1 MNTALRPSSVAAA
14 AAMLDASGFHR
25 ALISKGV
32 VSWTVDG
39 RFLRSFCLNSTA
51 TAKPHAQTSAQV
63 TFARFNDSSGPSS
76 ASLTV
81 ALCIF
86 GDDTLMIH
94 CYSGASFAVALP
106 FSAQA
111 VCVLREGII
120 VQRRAADPSESSP
133 FSPAVVSLFSL
144 LGPRNEFRMVGLS
157 RSADLDPAR
166 RQRSRNIM
174 LSPTPAKHG
183 AVSVFDDPSSVLVGA
198 AASSSSRQDAA
209 VRQFVLCWDSVAQ
222 RHKLYQCTVLDLPSD
237 HDSSRDAGPNALAD
251 AIPASDTERPSVSR
265 PRLSRQ
271 PSLSVHR
278 RSSVAVSAAAIA
290 ASSRRKSGYG
300 SAVKTDRRGSLLGRV
315 SFNDSPGIGHGA
327 DMLREQRQMRAEVV
341 LHMCW
346 KDKRPKVL
354 RNCSDRPRS
363 DGICVVQTVSGKD
376 IVCILN
382 KTSNQVIGIDALTS
396 TEVFRCSA
404 QSMVPAHVIR
414 QGLDNLVVVDPHG
427 FVALVVVGSSDKD
440 PNTTGDEQHYGCDLI
455 RLNTIHQGHI
465 IEILNCDGHTITVAV
480 DGSDSNVSISTRIR
494 VSRLAMAILDSL
506 SVVLSKSAYTLLW
519 HAVVASLVD
528 STNAFSEMERIASLL
543 LSGSGKGRPG
553 TVALAHGAWNEI
565 QERSAAVLF
574 VLQLVYEDASLYDS
588 EPQSRLLVFG
598 KLLFQLARSA
608 GFESASLFYM
618 GYGFYDE
625 SDDQGEKD
633 SRNILCLTHS
643 PHGSSPIIPS
653 LAKWAISAFAS
664 KGTRP
669 TLFPALADARDIFD
683 ITDSEPAY
691 RAHKALVLLDTFSSV
706 VYNLAAGHDP
716 TRIVRHLAT
725 TKRSDLVLSQMR
737 PEFRWILHSTV
748 LRLRDLGMPQWP
760 EDVLR
765 FLGRMDLIANSGSG
779 SHGAGY
785 TFKGRSVI
793 DYHSTTNFDN
803 VAEMSSASD
812 LSTDSNSIVDLCG
825 QIRDLATSTN
835 KSHCYEAN
843 LSAEYREFGPMM
855 FNTDLRI
862 EEVER
867 LLDVNTVTYT
877 SGLLTVIDNSEDPD
891 DERMRYMDLLARR
904 VFALPLG
911 QSLLK
916 YSTCNL
922 NSQDSMAV
930 SPPVVRARFRGNKA
944 ETEWSAEETD
954 VCWPL
959 FHSGVAAALTLERDQ
974 LRQAHSSWVLL
985 HWPSEASSDLDGTS
999 DEETK
1004 RRHKD
1009 ALSTHAGFLFGMG
1022 LISNQNSSSNQPR
1035 PSGPLC
1041 NMPPWQAF
1049 KYLSMRHSLTSS
1061 ALLLGRACAHRGTM
1075 DGSLS
1080 KILSLHIPNLLP
1092 PGSAEMMLLSYGMQA
1107 AAMLG
1112 LGLLYMKSQNRRMAD
1127 VMLQEL
1133 ANIKRSTPESS
1144 GSRVDDTDPVEATSE
1159 CYSLA
1164 SGFALGLVALGQGL
1178 VTRTLA
1184 DLSLLDSLSAMLSG
1198 SSALSGSAR
1207 NNQRPPGHVSNVEGY
1222 DIQPESVPSMFD
1234 RPNPVDFGNKVSDL
1248 GAIAAIGLTFLGT
1261 NYKPAAQRLALPT
1274 ALVQLKAADPFI
1286 VMWKTLMQSL
1296 VMLDHIR
1303 PQKEWVESKYAGTE
1317 DLDAQSTILSYFDH
1331 LASIAGRSS
1340 LGYESGLTRLSAQ
1353 QCLDIMCISAALVMA
1368 GSGNVEVM
1376 RRLRALHGISSNRTY
1391 GNHMASHMALGILF
1405 LGGGARFTISSS
1417 IDSIALLLIA
1427 FFPRFPQHYS
1437 DNGEHLQAWRHLWSL
1452 CVEPRCLVVR
1462 DATTGCM
1469 CKDATA
1475 TIFTQDDSGNTQS
1488 KTDALPVTMLALKGG
1503 LSMRLQAPGYISLLV
1518 NLDRA
1523 TGTLASTANR
1533 TVVYM
1538 QSQQKQATSVLK
1550 DPILSV
1556 DRLRKQYN
1564 SWLECVQEQVL
1575 ALTAQLAIGG
1585 RNKLLMNSEEITQTL
1600 SAVETLR
1607 VFVQF
1612 SASPLFANAT
1622 DKALFFVEGGSKS
1635 TTSSS
1640 SWVETT
1646 YLAWLSVRRAVLE
1659 FGCSNTGQRVLQE
1672 HWSGSMS
1679 ILLSST
1685 TQQRTD
1691 QAFFVAIGLL
1701 YTVLDLPRL
1710 PDVQEITKHVP
1721 VSSLVSYLLSSA

>member
-1 MNTALRPSSVAAA
+1 MNTALRPSSMAVAAA
-14 AAMLDASGFHR
+14 MPDASGYHR

-39 RFLRSFCLNSTA
+39 RFLRSFCLGSTA
-51 TAKPHAQTSAQV
+51 AAKSHAQASAQV
-63 TFARFNDSSGPSS
+63 AFARFNDSSGPSS

-133 FSPAVVSLFSL
+133 FSPAVASLFSL

-166 RQRSRNIM
+166 RQRGRNIM

-183 AVSVFDDPSSVLVGA
+183 AVSMFDDPSSVLIGA
-198 AASSSSRQDAA
+198 ASSSSSSRQDTT
-209 VRQFVLCWDSVAQ
+209 VRQFILCWDSVAQ
-222 RHKLYQCTVLDLPSD
+222 RHKLYQCTVLDQPSD
-237 HDSSRDAGPNALAD
+237 YDSSRGAGSNALAD
-251 AIPASDTERPSVSR
+251 AMPASDTEHPPVSR

-278 RSSVAVSAAAIA
+278 RSSVAVSAAAMA

-341 LHMCW
+341 VHMCW
-346 KDKRPKVL
+346 KDKRPTVL
-354 RNCSDRPRS
+354 TNCSDRPRS
-363 DGICVVQTVSGKD
+363 DGICVVQTASGKD

-382 KTSNQVIGIDALTS
+382 KASKQVIGIDALTY

-404 QSMVPAHVIR
+404 QSMVPARVIR
-414 QGLDNLVVVDPHG
+414 QDLDNLVVVDPHG
-427 FVALVVVGSSDKD
+427 FVALVVIGSSDKD
-440 PNTTGDEQHYGCDLI
+440 SSATEDEQHHGCGLI
-455 RLNTIHQGHI
+455 RLNTTHHGHI
-465 IEILNCDGHTITVAV
+465 IEMLSCDGHTITVAV
-480 DGSDSNVSISTRIR
+480 DGSDSNVAISTRIR

-519 HAVVASLVD
+519 RAVVASLAN
-528 STNAFSEMERIASLL
+528 STNAFSEMDRIASLL
-543 LSGSGKGRPG
+543 LSGSDKAHPE
-553 TVALAHGAWNEI
+553 TVALAHGAWNEM

-598 KLLFQLARSA
+598 RLLFQLAQRA

-618 GYGFYDE
+618 GYGFYDK
-625 SDDQGEKD
+625 SDDQGEKGSND
-633 SRNILCLTHS
+633 ILCLTHS
-643 PHGSSPIIPS
+643 PRGSSPIIPS

-664 KGTRP
+664 KDTRP

-691 RAHKALVLLDTFSSV
+691 RAHEALVLLDTFSSI

-725 TKRSDLVLSQMR
+725 TKRPDLVLSQMH
-737 PEFRWILHSTV
+737 PEFRWIIHNTV
-748 LRLRDLGMPQWP
+748 LRLRDLGIPQWP
-760 EDVLR
+760 EGVLR
-765 FLGRMDLIANSGSG
+765 FLGRMDLIANSSSG

-785 TFKGRSVI
+785 TFQGPSVT
-793 DYHSTTNFDN
+793 DYHSTTDFDN
-803 VAEMSSASD
+803 VAETSSARD
-812 LSTDSNSIVDLCG
+812 VSTDSNSIVDLCG
-825 QIRDLATSTN
+825 QTRDLATSTN
-835 KSHCYEAN
+835 RNRYSEAN

-855 FNTDLRI
+855 FNADLRI

-867 LLDVNTVTYT
+867 LLDMNAVTYT
-877 SGLLTVIDNSEDPD
+877 SGLLTAIDNPEDPD

-922 NSQDSMAV
+922 NSQDSMTV
-930 SPPVVRARFRGNKA
+930 SPPVVRARFRGNKT

-1009 ALSTHAGFLFGMG
+1009 SLSTHAGFLFGMG
-1022 LISNQNSSSNQPR
+1022 LISNQNSSSNQSR

-1144 GSRVDDTDPVEATSE
+1144 GSRVDDTDPVEATPE

-1198 SSALSGSAR
+1198 SSSLGGSAR
-1207 NNQRPPGHVSNVEGY
+1207 NNQRPPGHFSNVEGY
-1222 DIQPESVPSMFD
+1222 DIQPESMPSMFD
-1234 RPNPVDFGNKVSDL
+1234 RPNPVDFGNKVSDF
-1248 GAIAAIGLTFLGT
+1248 GSIAAIGLIFLGT

-1274 ALVQLKAADPFI
+1274 ALAQLKVADPFI

-1303 PQKEWVESKYAGTE
+1303 PQKEWVESKVLSLLGKDYESRGADVLRIRLHVISAACFSIALKYAGTE
-1317 DLDAQSTILSYFDH
+1317 DHDAQSTILAYFDH

-1462 DATTGCM
+1462 DATTG
-1469 CKDATA
+1469 
-1475 TIFTQDDSGNTQS
+1475 S
-1488 KTDALPVTMLALKGG
+1488 
-1503 LSMRLQAPGYISLLV
+1503 
-1518 NLDRA
+1518 
-1523 TGTLASTANR
+1523 
-1533 TVVYM
+1533 
-1538 QSQQKQATSVLK
+1538 
-1550 DPILSV
+1550 
-1556 DRLRKQYN
+1556 
-1564 SWLECVQEQVL
+1564 
-1575 ALTAQLAIGG
+1575 
-1585 RNKLLMNSEEITQTL
+1585 
-1600 SAVETLR
+1600 
-1607 VFVQF
+1607 
-1612 SASPLFANAT
+1612 
-1622 DKALFFVEGGSKS
+1622 
-1635 TTSSS
+1635 
-1640 SWVETT
+1640 
-1646 YLAWLSVRRAVLE
+1646 
-1659 FGCSNTGQRVLQE
+1659 
-1672 HWSGSMS
+1672 
-1679 ILLSST
+1679 
-1685 TQQRTD
+1685 
-1691 QAFFVAIGLL
+1691 
-1701 YTVLDLPRL
+1701 LDLPRL

-1721 VSSLVSYLLSSA
+1721 VSSLPIMAFLAE